1 MKKLISAVLLFLF
14 LLILPLSASS
24 SQKYYPVS
32 SDEWQ
37 MVNELCHWA
46 GVAGPTS
53 NGPVTAS
60 QLLVALER
68 AEKHID
74 SDNAMLKSIKNML
87 SEDASFYSDNLGSI
101 SLTGELAPEMYLQT
115 ANPHSTVSS
124 AGWGTDSDWFV
135 RSRSERESLFSL
147 ILENTVKDNFYG
159 RLRFSFRQ
167 KSNPENED
175 IWNKDVHFNFIG
187 NVINQ
192 NFPFDGGV
200 SLGTDGLSLI
210 IARNRVS
217 IGEGYTGNTAV
228 GDNYD
233 YQDFLKAGFYTKA
246 SSIFLTVTTFDSSRG
261 TDILNPWDVRVSSF
275 GGWKNIRHTAGYEI
289 ALTDSLKLSCTLITL
304 LDTTSSFDIR
314 YLNPF
319 IFFHNMYNF
328 HQDSD
333 EHRYSTLEANNMVS
347 LDVSWALARKWNMY
361 LQVTMDQLQLPG
373 ENDEYVSGFGYTE
386 PNTFGGLFNISYTD
400 IINDKGILNLYGEVV
415 YTMAGMYLNSKYY
428 DDGGNVVQSRNDD
441 SIKCWSQ
448 DYLLGYHRELESA
461 DDVAYSGYKYGPD
474 CVTVSIGG
482 TYRVPSLF
490 SLSGAVFYM
499 AHGEKGRG
507 TNPSNYNFDGID
519 DVGNMNRLPLFGTVE
534 HTLVLKAEGEVQI
547 FPFLSVSAGAAYSC
561 RWNYRNTYGLTLSN
575 LQGYVGVKL
584 STENFG
590 VY

>member
-1 MKKLISAVLLFLF
+1 MKRIISTVLIFF
-14 LLILPLSASS
+14 LLVSIPVSASS
-24 SQKYYPVS
+24 SQKYYPVA

-60 QLLVALER
+60 QLLHALER
-68 AEKHID
+68 AEEHIG
-74 SDNAMLKSIKNML
+74 SDNALLRSIKNML
-87 SEDASFYSDNLGSI
+87 SEDNSFYSDSLGSI
-101 SLTGELAPEMYLQT
+101 SLTGELAPEIYLQT
-115 ANPHSTVSS
+115 ANPHSLASS
-124 AGWGTDSDWFV
+124 DGWGTDSDWFV

-167 KSNPENED
+167 KSNPLDED
-175 IWNKDVHFNFIG
+175 IWNKKLHFNFIG
-187 NVINQ
+187 NVISQ

-233 YQDFLKAGFYTKA
+233 YQDFLKAGFYTKS
-246 SSIFLTVTTFDSSRG
+246 SSIFLTVTTFDSSHG
-261 TDILNPWDVRVSSF
+261 ADVSNPWDVRVSSF
-275 GGWKNIRHTAGYEI
+275 SGWKNIRHTAEYEI
-289 ALTDSLKLSCTLITL
+289 VLADKLKLSATLITL

-328 HQDSD
+328 HQPSE
-333 EHRYSTLEANNMVS
+333 EHRYSTLEANNMIS
-347 LDVSWALARKWNMY
+347 LDVSWAVAKKWNMY
-361 LQVTMDQLQLPG
+361 LQVTMDQVQLPG
-373 ENDEYVSGFGYTE
+373 ENDEYVADYGYTE

-400 IINDKGILNLYGEVV
+400 IIKDKGVLNLYGEVV
-415 YTMAGMYLNSKYY
+415 YNMAGMYLNTKYY
-428 DDGGNVVQSRNDD
+428 DSDGSVVQERTAER
-441 SIKCWSQ
+441 CWSQ

-474 CVTVSIGG
+474 CVTVSFGG

-507 TNPSNYNFDGID
+507 SDSSNYTFDDID
-519 DVGNMNRLPLFGTVE
+519 DTGNMNRLELFGTVE
-534 HTLVLKAEGEVQI
+534 HTLVLKAEGEVQV
-547 FPFLSVSAGAAYSC
+547 FPFLSVSAGAAYSY
-561 RWNYRNTYGLTLSN
+561 RWNYRNTSGLTMPN
-575 LQGYVGVKL
+575 LQGYVGIKL
-584 STENFG
+584 SSENFG

>member
-1 MKKLISAVLLFLF
+1 
-14 LLILPLSASS
+14 
-24 SQKYYPVS
+24 
-32 SDEWQ
+32 

-60 QLLVALER
+60 QLLHALER
-68 AEKHID
+68 AEKYID
-74 SDNAMLKSIKNML
+74 IDNEMLRSIKNML
-87 SEDASFYSDNLGSI
+87 SEDNSFYSDSLGSI

-115 ANPHSTVSS
+115 ANPHSTSS
-124 AGWGTDSDWFV
+124 SDGWSTDSDWFV

-167 KSNPENED
+167 KSNPQDED
-175 IWNKDVHFNFIG
+175 IWNKNLHFNFIG
-187 NVINQ
+187 NILSQ
-192 NFPFDGGV
+192 NFPFDGGI

-246 SSIFLTVTTFDSSRG
+246 SSIFLTLTTFDSSHRL
-261 TDILNPWDVRVSSF
+261 TSDTEELNPWGVRVSSF
-275 GGWKNIRHTAGYEI
+275 GGWRNIRHTAGYEI
-289 ALTDSLKLSCTLITL
+289 VLTDSLKLSCTLITL

-328 HQDSD
+328 HQDSK
-333 EHRYSTLEANNMVS
+333 EHRFSTLEANNMVS
-347 LDVSWALARKWNMY
+347 LDVSWAVAKKWNMY
-361 LQVTMDQLQLPG
+361 LQVTMDQVQLPG
-373 ENDEYVSGFGYTE
+373 ENDEYMNEFEYTD
-386 PNTFGGLFNISYTD
+386 PNAFGGLFNISYTD
-400 IINDKGILNLYGEVV
+400 IIKDKGILNLYGEVV
-415 YTMAGMYLNSKYY
+415 YNMAGMYLNSKYY
-428 DDGGNVVQSRNDD
+428 DKDGNVTQFTKTGGTDNIR
-441 SIKCWSQ
+441 CWSQ
-448 DYLLGYHRELESA
+448 DYLVGYHRELESA

-474 CVTVSIGG
+474 CVTVSFGG

-507 TNPSNYNFDGID
+507 SDSSNYTFDDID
-519 DVGNMNRLPLFGTVE
+519 DTGNMNRLELFGTVE

-547 FPFLSVSAGAAYSC
+547 FPFLSVSAGAAYSY
-561 RWNYRNTYGLTLSN
+561 RWNYRNTSGLTMPN
-575 LQGYVGVKL
+575 LQGYVGIKL
-584 STENFG
+584 SSENFG